1 MNGST
6 ADRAAAIDRFVAGG
20 DWRAARRIAMGG
32 DASFRRY
39 VRLIGGP
46 RPALLMDAPPPM
58 ERVAPFVVI
67 ARHLASMGFSAPE
80 IFQADETD
88 GLLLIEDFGDDT
100 FTRLLA
106 HGADERNLY
115 AGAIDVLIELH
126 RRPDAAAV
134 AVPAY
139 GAQRL
144 LDEALLLT
152 DWYMPAIFG
161 KPPDAEQRDQF
172 IGIWRELFG
181 ALDGVPTSLVLRDYH
196 VDNLMGL
203 PGRIGSA
210 ACGLLDFQDG
220 VIGSVAYDLVSLVE
234 DARRDVPPALAEAMT
249 ARYLA
254 AFPKLDRAAFAAAA
268 AILAAQRNCKIVG
281 IFTRLKKR
289 DGKDAYL
296 RHIPRVWRLLER
308 DTRHPVLAPLR
319 AWLDRHIPPA
329 SRRSPEFPA

>member
-1 MNGST
+1 MNGDT
-6 ADRAAAIDRFVAGG
+6 AERAAAIDRFIAGG
-20 DWRAARRIAMGG
+20 AWRSAQRRPLGG

-58 ERVAPFVVI
+58 ERVKPFVVV
-67 ARHLASMGFSAPE
+67 AEHLKSMGFSAPAIYQQNE
-80 IFQADETD
+80 AD
-88 GLLLIEDFGDDT
+88 GLLVIEDFGDDT
-100 FTRLLA
+100 YTRLLA
-106 HGADERNLY
+106 HGANEQNLY
-115 AGAIDVLIELH
+115 ANAVDVLIALH
-126 RRPDAAAV
+126 RRDDAAAV

-139 GAQRL
+139 DAQRL

-161 KPPDAEQRDQF
+161 AAPSSEQRESF
-172 IGIWRELFG
+172 IALWRGLFRE
-181 ALDGVPTSLVLRDYH
+181 LDGVPGSLVLRDYH

-203 PGRIGSA
+203 SGCEGAA

-220 VIGSVAYDLVSLVE
+220 VIGSVAYDLVSLIE
-234 DARRDVPPALAEAMT
+234 DARRDVPPSLAEAMV

-254 AFPKLDRAAFAAAA
+254 AFPKLDRSSFAAAS

-296 RHIPRVWRLLER
+296 RHIPRVWRLIER
-308 DTRHPVLAPLR
+308 DIRHPALAPL
-319 AWLDRHIPPA
+319 ASWLDRYIPPSA
-329 SRRSPEFPA
+329 RRIPVFAA

>member
-1 MNGST
+1 MSGP
-6 ADRAAAIDRFVAGG
+6 AGDRAAAIDRFVAGG
-20 DWRAARRIAMGG
+20 AWRAARRLPMGG

-39 VRLIGGP
+39 VRLVGGP

-58 ERVAPFVVI
+58 ERVKPFVVI
-67 ARHLASMGFSAPE
+67 AEHLAALGFSAPR
-80 IFQADETD
+80 IFQQDEAA

-100 FTRLLA
+100 FTRLLQQ
-106 HGADERNLY
+106 GADERQLY
-115 AGAIDVLIELH
+115 VTAVDVLIALH
-126 RRPDAAAV
+126 RRPDATAV
-134 AVPAY
+134 AVPNY
-139 GAQRL
+139 DAQRL

-161 KPPDAEQRDQF
+161 VPPSADQRDSY
-172 IGIWRELFG
+172 IGIWRNLFRR
-181 ALDGVPTSLVLRDYH
+181 LDAIPTSLVLRDYH

-203 PGRIGSA
+203 KDRAGTA

-220 VIGSVAYDLVSLVE
+220 VIGPVAYDLVSLLE
-234 DARRDVPPALAEAMT
+234 DARRDVPPALADAMT

-254 AFPKLDRAAFAAAA
+254 AFPRLDRAAFAAAA

-296 RHIPRVWRLLER
+296 RHIPRVWRLIER
-308 DTRHPVLAPLR
+308 DLAHPALAPMK
-319 AWLDRHIPPA
+319 AWLDLNIPAGARRIPA
-329 SRRSPEFPA
+329 IAP